1 MTQWILLYVAIAFEV
16 AGTTAL
22 KLAADTKN
30 NLWFVVSLTLY
41 GVGFFLLTRALVNI
55 PIGVVYAIW
64 SGLGTVLVVIIGIL
78 WFGESLTALKAA
90 FMLMIVVG
98 AVGLNLIGA
107 K

>member
-1 MTQWILLYVAIAFEV
+1 MTQWIMLYVAIAFEV

-22 KLAADTKN
+22 KLAADSKN
-30 NLWFVVSLTLY
+30 HLWFVVSLILY
-41 GVGFFLLTRALVNI
+41 GVGFFLLTKALVNI

-78 WFGESLTALKAA
+78 WFGEALTALKAA
-90 FMLMIVVG
+90 FMAMIVVG